1 MIKIG
6 DICPLFFSP
15 VKDKYAIDVDYIQ
28 RFHTTDKILLQIFAD
43 DGEVASASLNDLIKG
58 TSSNIQFQTYEVN
71 ASVMMYYVVFTSLP
85 DSVYSITFERKESE
99 PFEVCSDSN
108 ILEETAL
115 IRYSHKD
122 NNSAFDNIF
131 WIGDTQQ
138 VFEWRVEAGFKPAGY
153 SAKID
158 NEQYRNQRQEIE
170 ELYAIPCDS
179 YVLTIGNSCGVPYWF
194 GRHLN
199 RILCVSMF
207 DVNGERYV
215 RSENSVP
222 EISQVMEDSQMF
234 FVTIALEPQE
244 NSISGVGGAPEQASS
259 ASIVGFVVN
268 NPKEGEMLKYKE
280 SEAAFINTSR
290 I

>member
-170 ELYAIPCDS
+170 ELYAVPYDS

-244 NSISGVGGAPEQASS
+244 NSIAGVGGAPEQASS

-268 NPKEGEMLKYKE
+268 NPREGEMLKYKE

>member
-170 ELYAIPCDS
+170 ELYAVPYDS

-280 SEAAFINTSR
+280 SEVAFINTSR

>member
-170 ELYAIPCDS
+170 ELYAVPYDS

>member
-170 ELYAIPCDS
+170 ELYAVPYDS

-207 DVNGERYV
+207 DVHGERYV
-215 RSENSVP
+215 RSETSVP

>member
-131 WIGDTQQ
+131 WMGDTQQ

-170 ELYAIPCDS
+170 ELYAVPYDS

-199 RILCVSMF
+199 RILCMSMF

>member
-43 DGEVASASLNDLIKG
+43 GGEVASASLNDLIKG

-170 ELYAIPCDS
+170 ELYAVPYDS

-244 NSISGVGGAPEQASS
+244 NSIAGVGGAPEQASS

>member
-58 TSSNIQFQTYEVN
+58 TSSNIQFLTYEVN

-170 ELYAIPCDS
+170 ELYAVPYDS

>member
-115 IRYSHKD
+115 VRYSHKD

-170 ELYAIPCDS
+170 ELYAVPYDS

-244 NSISGVGGAPEQASS
+244 NSIAGVGGAPEQASS

>member
-58 TSSNIQFQTYEVN
+58 TSSNIQFQTYKVN

-170 ELYAIPCDS
+170 ELYAVPYDS

>member
-170 ELYAIPCDS
+170 ELYAVPYDS

-244 NSISGVGGAPEQASS
+244 NSIDGVGGAPEQASS

>member
-58 TSSNIQFQTYEVN
+58 TSSNIQFLTYEVN

-170 ELYAIPCDS
+170 ELYAVPYDS

-199 RILCVSMF
+199 RILCVSIF

>member
-15 VKDKYAIDVDYIQ
+15 VKDRYAIDIDYIQ
-28 RFHTTDKILLQIFAD
+28 RFHTADRILIQIFAD
-43 DGEVASASLNDLIKG
+43 DGEIASASLNNLVKG

-71 ASVMMYYVVFTSLP
+71 ASITMYYATLTSLP
-85 DSVYSITFERKESE
+85 DSVYSVTFERKESE

-153 SAKID
+153 AAKID

-170 ELYAIPCDS
+170 ELYAVPYDS
-179 YVLTIGNSCGVPYWF
+179 YVLTVGNSWGVPYWY

-207 DVNGERYV
+207 EVNGEKYV

-234 FVTIALEPQE
+234 FVSIALEPQE
-244 NSISGVGGAPEQASS
+244 NSIAGVGGAPEQASS

-268 NPKEGEMLKYKE
+268 SPKEGEMLKYKE

>member
-15 VKDKYAIDVDYIQ
+15 VKDRYAIDIDYIQ
-28 RFHTTDKILLQIFAD
+28 RFHTADRILIQIFAD
-43 DGEVASASLNDLIKG
+43 DGEIASASLNNLVKG

-71 ASVMMYYVVFTSLP
+71 ASITMYYATLTSLP
-85 DSVYSITFERKESE
+85 DSVYSVTFERKESE

-170 ELYAIPCDS
+170 ELYAVPYDS

>member
-170 ELYAIPCDS
+170 ELYAIPYDS

>member
-58 TSSNIQFQTYEVN
+58 TSSNIQFQTYKVN

-138 VFEWRVEAGFKPAGY
+138 VFEWRVEAGFY
-153 SAKID
+153 SETSCQIFGKIH
-158 NEQYRNQRQEIE
+158 IS
-170 ELYAIPCDS
+170 L
-179 YVLTIGNSCGVPYWF
+179 F
-194 GRHLN
+194 GFIKFSN
-199 RILCVSMF
+199 
-207 DVNGERYV
+207 
-215 RSENSVP
+215 
-222 EISQVMEDSQMF
+222 
-234 FVTIALEPQE
+234 
-244 NSISGVGGAPEQASS
+244 QAS
-259 ASIVGFVVN
+259 
-268 NPKEGEMLKYKE
+268 
-280 SEAAFINTSR
+280 
-290 I
+290 

>member
-1 MIKIG
+1 MIG

-170 ELYAIPCDS
+170 ELYAVPYDS

>member
-170 ELYAIPCDS
+170 ELYAIPHDS

-244 NSISGVGGAPEQASS
+244 NSIAGVGGAPEQASS

>member
-15 VKDKYAIDVDYIQ
+15 VKDRYAIDIDYIQ
-28 RFHTTDKILLQIFAD
+28 RFHTADRILIQIFAD
-43 DGEVASASLNDLIKG
+43 DGEIASASLNNLVKG

-71 ASVMMYYVVFTSLP
+71 ASITMYYATLTSLP
-85 DSVYSITFERKESE
+85 DSVYSVTFERKESE

-153 SAKID
+153 AAKID

-170 ELYAIPCDS
+170 ELYAVPYDS
-179 YVLTIGNSCGVPYWF
+179 YVLTVGNSWGVPYWY

-207 DVNGERYV
+207 EVNGEKYV

-244 NSISGVGGAPEQASS
+244 NSIAGVGGTPEQASS

>member
-58 TSSNIQFQTYEVN
+58 TSSNIQFLTYEVN

-85 DSVYSITFERKESE
+85 DSIYSITFERKESE

-170 ELYAIPCDS
+170 ELYAVPYDS

-199 RILCVSMF
+199 RILCMSMF

>member
-170 ELYAIPCDS
+170 ELYAVPYDS

-244 NSISGVGGAPEQASS
+244 NSIAGVGGAPEQASS

-268 NPKEGEMLKYKE
+268 NPKEGEMLKYK
-280 SEAAFINTSR
+280 
-290 I
+290 

>member
-108 ILEETAL
+108 ILEETAM

-170 ELYAIPCDS
+170 ELYAVPYDS

>member
-71 ASVMMYYVVFTSLP
+71 TSVMMYYVVFTSLP

-170 ELYAIPCDS
+170 ELYAVPYDS

-199 RILCVSMF
+199 RILCMSMF

-215 RSENSVP
+215 RSEDSVP

>member
-115 IRYSHKD
+115 VRYSHKD

-170 ELYAIPCDS
+170 ELYAVPYDS

>member
-170 ELYAIPCDS
+170 ELYAVPYDS

-244 NSISGVGGAPEQASS
+244 NSIAGVGGAPEQASS
-259 ASIVGFVVN
+259 ASVVGFVVN

>member
-170 ELYAIPCDS
+170 ELYAVPYDS

-215 RSENSVP
+215 RSGNSVP

-244 NSISGVGGAPEQASS
+244 NSIAGVGGAPEQASS

>member
-43 DGEVASASLNDLIKG
+43 DGEVASASLKDLIKG

-170 ELYAIPCDS
+170 ELYAVPYDS

>member
-170 ELYAIPCDS
+170 ELYAVAYDS

>member
-85 DSVYSITFERKESE
+85 DSIYSITFEKKESE

-170 ELYAIPCDS
+170 ELYAVPYDS

>member
-58 TSSNIQFQTYEVN
+58 TSSNIHFQTYEVN

-170 ELYAIPCDS
+170 ELYAVPYDS

>member
-244 NSISGVGGAPEQASS
+244 NSIAGVGGAPEQASS

>member
-170 ELYAIPCDS
+170 ELYAVPYDS

-244 NSISGVGGAPEQASS
+244 NSISGVGGAPEQAIS

>member
-170 ELYAIPCDS
+170 ELYAVPYDS

-199 RILCVSMF
+199 RILCVCMF

>member
-170 ELYAIPCDS
+170 ELYAVPYDS

-234 FVTIALEPQE
+234 FMTITLEPQE

>member
-15 VKDKYAIDVDYIQ
+15 VKDKYAIDVDCIQ

-170 ELYAIPCDS
+170 ELYAVPYDS

>member
-170 ELYAIPCDS
+170 ELYAVPYDS

-199 RILCVSMF
+199 RILCMSMF

>member
-170 ELYAIPCDS
+170 ELYAVPYDS
-179 YVLTIGNSCGVPYWF
+179 YMLTIGNSCGVPYWF

-244 NSISGVGGAPEQASS
+244 NSIAGVGGAPEQASS

>member
-170 ELYAIPCDS
+170 ELYAVPYDS

-207 DVNGERYV
+207 DVNGEKYV

-244 NSISGVGGAPEQASS
+244 NSIAGVGGAPEQASS

>member
-58 TSSNIQFQTYEVN
+58 TFSNIQFQTYEVN

-170 ELYAIPCDS
+170 ELYAIPYDS

-244 NSISGVGGAPEQASS
+244 NSIAGVGGAPEQASS

>member
-170 ELYAIPCDS
+170 ELYAIPYDS

-244 NSISGVGGAPEQASS
+244 NSIAGVGGAPEQASS